1 VDDTVADSGSESPF
15 GRIEDAIDAIA
26 RGEIVVVVD
35 DEDRENE
42 GDLIMAAEKATPER
56 LAFMIRHTS
65 GIICQPMT
73 GDRLDQLDL
82 PQMVSQNT
90 EPKRTAFT
98 VSVDAREGITT
109 GVSADDRARTVAA
122 LADPDTRAQDFLRPG
137 HIFPLRYRDGGV
149 LKRAGHT
156 EAAIDLVR
164 LAGLRPSGIL
174 AELTN
179 NDGTMMRMPELQA
192 FAYRHSIPLI
202 TVADLI
208 AYRFTNERIV
218 ERERAAKVTTEHGEW
233 TYHLFRSGV
242 APGEHLALVLGEID
256 PDQPVLTRVHRSC
269 LAGDVFQS
277 PLCTC
282 GHKLQASL
290 RRITAEGNGVL
301 VYLRGF
307 ESHAFGRH
315 ETTEVPTTEGSDRV
329 WREHGLGAQILQ
341 ELGVRRMRLM
351 SNTSASFAS
360 LSGFGL
366 EIVERVPLFTPV
378 VDGEDDAVITSLLAD
393 G

>member
-1 VDDTVADSGSESPF
+1 MLSSIEEGLRAVAAGDLV
-15 GRIEDAIDAIA
+15 
-26 RGEIVVVVD
+26 IVAD

-42 GDLIMAAEKATPER
+42 GDLIMAAEKVTPEQI
-56 LAFMIRHTS
+56 AFMIRHTS

-98 VSVDAREGITT
+98 VSVDAREGTTT
-109 GVSADDRARTVAA
+109 GVSAEDRARTVAA
-122 LADPDTRAQDFLRPG
+122 LADPDTRAADFLRPG

-156 EAAIDLVR
+156 EAAIDLAR

-202 TVADLI
+202 TVTDLI

-218 ERERAAKVTTEHGEW
+218 EQERSAKVTTEHGDW

-256 PDQPVLTRVHRSC
+256 PEKPILTRVHRSC

-282 GHKLQASL
+282 GNKLQASL

-315 ETTEVPTTEGSDRV
+315 ETTETPQTAGTDRV
-329 WREHGLGAQILQ
+329 WREHGLGGQILQ
-341 ELGVRRMRLM
+341 ALGVRRMRLM

-378 VDGEDDAVITSLLAD
+378 ADGGEDVTVPSLLAD